1 MFDTVIENNTPQ
13 NLEQFNIVQQQIYI
27 QNLVNDLT
35 ANRRLRGKRPQK
47 TEQIILGYNKILTL
61 LDRFKA

>member
-1 MFDTVIENNTPQ
+1 MFDTQQPQ

-35 ANRRLRGKRPQK
+35 ANRALRGKRPQK
-47 TEQIILGYNKILTL
+47 TEQIILGYNKVMAL